1 MSEKINPVEL
11 SSRIIDT
18 GNPEPPHNRVLD
30 ELFEV
35 EDEVAVVESF
45 SHCWAVKT
53 QEGLV
58 CVDAS
63 GSGSGENVVKA
74 LRGWS
79 KEPINSLVYT
89 HGHLDHVG
97 GSGAFMDDADTR
109 SQKKPVV
116 IAHEAV
122 LDRFNRYRLT
132 GDWNTFINK
141 RQFGGITPRAEV
153 GTTQIG
159 IGGLGPK
166 FLPDSVADPEIT
178 YEDSYL
184 LEVGGK
190 KLELNHG
197 RGETDDHTWVWDEE
211 NKTVFAGDFIIWT
224 FPNAGNPQKVQRYAL
239 EWASVLREMIS
250 RGAERVYPAHG
261 LPIVGRKRVEV
272 VLGDMAEALEY
283 LTDVTLELM
292 NQGARLDAIIHEVR
306 VPDHLSEKPWLA
318 PLYDEPE
325 FVVRNIYRLY
335 GGWWDGDPSRLKPAP
350 DSLLAKEL
358 VSLMGSIEALV
369 TRAEELAENGE
380 FRLACHLVELAVQSE
395 PEHEGAQRARA
406 HVYWQ
411 RRSAERSLMSKG
423 IFAAAARESE
433 ATYGDVTPRMKMREA
448 VRKSME

>member
-1 MSEKINPVEL
+1 M
-11 SSRIIDT
+11 
-18 GNPEPPHNRVLD
+18 
-30 ELFEV
+30 
-35 EDEVAVVESF
+35 
-45 SHCWAVKT
+45 
-53 QEGLV
+53 
-58 CVDAS
+58 
-63 GSGSGENVVKA
+63 
-74 LRGWS
+74 
-79 KEPINSLVYT
+79 
-89 HGHLDHVG
+89 
-97 GSGAFMDDADTR
+97 
-109 SQKKPVV
+109 
-116 IAHEAV
+116 
-122 LDRFNRYRLT
+122 
-132 GDWNTFINK
+132 
-141 RQFGGITPRAEV
+141 
-153 GTTQIG
+153 
-159 IGGLGPK
+159 
-166 FLPDSVADPEIT
+166 
-178 YEDSYL
+178 
-184 LEVGGK
+184 
-190 KLELNHG
+190 
-197 RGETDDHTWVWDEE
+197 
-211 NKTVFAGDFIIWT
+211 
-224 FPNAGNPQKVQRYAL
+224 
-239 EWASVLREMIS
+239 LREMIS

-283 LTDVTLELM
+283 LTDATLELM

-433 ATYGDVTPRMKMREA
+433 ATYGERTPRMKMREA
-448 VRKSME
+448 VRKSMQ